1 MTAMRKLYLCG
12 AGNSEGVR
20 LAQQINARHPR
31 WDHIVLLDDDPA
43 KLGSERL
50 GVPVVGRIDTLH
62 DADPATSEAANLVA
76 RATRSRKEVRSR
88 ILSSGV
94 PFVPL
99 VSPDVDVT
107 GVTLARDVI
116 VYQNVTLGPEA
127 TLDDGVCV
135 FMGAVVGH
143 EARIGAC
150 AVIAPNAVLNARV
163 VLGEG
168 AYVGSNA
175 SILPEVTIGAWA
187 IVGAGS
193 AVMHDVPAGAS
204 AVGVPAEVYA
214 RKAEPAAPLEVAGTA
229 DVELE
234 GLVSRLWG
242 ELLHLKTV
250 GREQN
255 FFDLGGTSLLAI
267 ICRERIRQETG
278 CDLALTDMFTFPTVR
293 ALAWHLS
300 RLGSP
305 MGTDPSHE
313 RGRFRRASLLHA
325 ARIRR

>member
-1 MTAMRKLYLCG
+1 MRTLYLCG

-20 LAQQINARHPR
+20 LAQQVNARTAR
-31 WDHIVLLDDDPA
+31 WDRIVLLDDDPA
-43 KLGSERL
+43 KQGTWRL
-50 GVPVVGRIDTLH
+50 DVPVVGPVDALH
-62 DADPATSEAANLVA
+62 DADPAISEVANLVA
-76 RATRSRKEVRSR
+76 RATRSRRAVRDR
-88 ILSSGV
+88 ILSTGV
-94 PFVPL
+94 PFVAL
-99 VSPDVDVT
+99 VSPDVDVA
-107 GVTLARDVI
+107 GVTVGRDVI
-116 VYQNVTLGPEA
+116 VYQNATLGPEV
-127 TLDDGVCV
+127 TLEDGACV

-143 EARIGAC
+143 ESHVGAC

-193 AVMHDVPAGAS
+193 AVMYDVPAGAT
-204 AVGVPAEVYA
+204 AVGVPAEVHS
-214 RKAEPAAPLEVAGTA
+214 RKTEPAAPLEVAGTA
-229 DVELE
+229 DAELE
-234 GLVSRLWG
+234 GLVSGLWC
-242 ELLHLKTV
+242 ELLGVKTV

-267 ICRERIRQETG
+267 ICRERIRQATG
-278 CDLALTDMFTFPTVR
+278 RDLALTDMFSFPTVR

-300 RLGSP
+300 GSSTP
-305 MGTDPSHE
+305 TDPSHE
-313 RGRFRRASLLHA
+313 RGRLRRAALLHA

>member
-1 MTAMRKLYLCG
+1 MRTLYLCG

-20 LAQQINARHPR
+20 LAQQVNARTPR
-31 WDHIVLLDDDPA
+31 WDRIVLLDDDPA
-43 KLGSERL
+43 KLGTRRL
-50 GVPVVGRIDTLH
+50 DVPVVGPVDALRN
-62 DADPATSEAANLVA
+62 ADPAISEVANLVA
-76 RATRSRKEVRSR
+76 RATRDRKAVRDR
-88 ILSSGV
+88 ILSAGV
-94 PFVPL
+94 PFASL
-99 VSPDVDVT
+99 VSPGVDVT
-107 GVTLARDVI
+107 GVTLGRDVI
-116 VYQNVTLGPEA
+116 VYQNATLGPEA
-127 TLDDGVCV
+127 TLEDGACV

-143 EARIGAC
+143 ESHVGAC

-193 AVMHDVPAGAS
+193 AVMHDVPAGAT
-204 AVGVPAEVYA
+204 AVGVPAEVYS

-229 DVELE
+229 DAELE
-234 GLVSRLWG
+234 SLVSGLWC
-242 ELLHLKTV
+242 ELLGVKTV

-267 ICRERIRQETG
+267 ICRERIRQATG
-278 CDLALTDMFTFPTVR
+278 RDVALTDMFSFPTVR

-300 RLGSP
+300 GASTP
-305 MGTDPSHE
+305 TDPSHE
-313 RGRFRRASLLHA
+313 RGRLRRTALLHA
-325 ARIRR
+325 ARVRR